1 MNDKFIWGWFFL
13 FLFFLPTLGYSQEI
27 HCVNNLFPDLEG
39 KPLFCFELEF
49 SGMVDNGAINLIGLS
64 HSKKYRFNS
73 EGQVMGWTENRID
86 FNNNQTPRTYAYFET
101 AVSYDAEMR
110 PKELVQ
116 YDSERTVVYT
126 ETFTYAPEV
135 DTFTSVVSYNNA
147 LFFRSINCTE
157 NSIVE
162 KNEKGLFTNIYR
174 YPSPGREE
182 RSVFF
187 ERDALEEVVFT
198 TITRNGRTDE
208 QGNIIEFTRRDLQGR
223 SVRVV
228 HRHFIYEESE
238 LTGSRSIEALIDRY
252 VQAFREGSFES
263 LLEEAYLFRDEALVL
278 NAPYLGKKDFP
289 GQQWVAHAN
298 EKEAKAK
305 GKEYL
310 MGIRNRK
317 GLNWA
322 KLQLE
327 KVEDKEVM
335 EGIHGIGPGIY
346 YGKCK
351 IRMTDGE
358 RGFTTYL
365 QFLKVN
371 DRWYIYQE
379 K

>member
-1 MNDKFIWGWFFL
+1 MNDKSIWGWFVL
-13 FLFFLPTLGYSQEI
+13 FLSPMLGQGQEV
-27 HCVNNLFPDLEG
+27 HCVNNLFPALQG

-49 SGMVDNGAINLIGLS
+49 SGMQQNGTINLIGLT
-64 HSKKYRFNS
+64 HSKKYSFNT

-86 FNNNQTPRTYAYFET
+86 FINNQTPRTYAYFET
-101 AVSYDAEMR
+101 AVSYDIEMR

-116 YDSERTVVYT
+116 FDSERTVVYK

-147 LFFRSINCTE
+147 LFFRSINCAE

-162 KNEKGLFTNIYR
+162 KDEKGSFTNIYR
-174 YPSPGREE
+174 YPSPRREE

-187 ERDALEEVVFT
+187 ERDTLEEVVFT
-198 TITRNGRTDE
+198 TITRTGRIDE
-208 QGNIIEFTRRDLQGR
+208 QGNVIEFTRRDLQGR

-238 LTGSRSIEALIDRY
+238 LTGSRSIEELIDQY
-252 VQAFREGSFES
+252 VQAFREGSFEP
-263 LLEEAYLFRDEALVL
+263 LLEDAYLFRNEALVL
-278 NAPYLGKKDFP
+278 NAPYGGKKDFP
-289 GQQWVAHAN
+289 GQQWVAHTN

-305 GKEYL
+305 AKEYL

-317 GLNWA
+317 SLNWA
-322 KLQLE
+322 KLRLE

-335 EGIHGIGPGIY
+335 EGVSGVGPGIY

-351 IRMTDGE
+351 IRMTDEE

-371 DRWYIYQE
+371 DQWCIYQE